1 MNQLPRVV
9 HAVGLVCIFVVSSA
23 LAQMIA
29 PAPPAALRKATLPFP
44 IKSADSLKPEEIA
57 LINSAVAENFA
68 ALLDPS
74 PAVQQSAREAIINDS
89 RAVGDPSAA
98 FSNAY
103 AQAVVSN
110 ITARAIANAKPIRV
124 RLNAAVALARVAEAI
139 QNPKLEPAVLMFLAD
154 NQPYGLRLW
163 GVKAAKGILPE
174 LAKANAAQKLLAA
187 VMNTVKKYPT
197 GAMTADAYE
206 ALQVR
211 DAAMINAMLEVIYY
225 RVALYKKGLPE
236 DPHAEAGPFGFF
248 TKLNV
253 WNALNPAQRVKVMQ
267 AFCDVLVLAAYHGD
281 AQPQGPGPRE
291 LLLQVVK
298 GVCQSLQVAA
308 QPDLIGD
315 KDLEAA
321 AVTAIRVIGTSGAN
335 LSQAIKDIP
344 PVIRKIKGYE
354 AVAEPKLVPP
364 PSTNPIVV
372 SN

>member
-9 HAVGLVCIFVVSSA
+9 HAVGLVCIFAVSSA
-23 LAQMIA
+23 LAQTTA
-29 PAPPAALRKATLPFP
+29 PASPAALRKANLLFS

-89 RAVGDPSAA
+89 RAVGNPSAA

-110 ITARAIANAKPIRV
+110 ITAPAIANAKPIRV

-139 QNPKLEPAVLMFLAD
+139 QNPKLEPAVLMFLAN

-187 VMNTVKKYPT
+187 VMATVKKYPD

-211 DAAMINAMLEVIYY
+211 DAAMINAMLDVIYF

-236 DPHAEAGPFGFF
+236 DPQAEAGPFGFF
-248 TKLNV
+248 TKVDV
-253 WNALNPAQRVKVMQ
+253 WTLTLTPAQRVKVMQ

-281 AQPQGPGPRE
+281 AQQGLGSRE
-291 LLLQVVK
+291 LLVQVVI

-308 QPDLIGD
+308 QPDLIGN

-321 AVTAIRVIGTSGAN
+321 AMTAIRIIKTSGAN
-335 LSQAIKDIP
+335 LTQAVKDIP

-354 AVAEPKLVPP
+354 AVAEPKLTPP